1 MNTKHLFIINPKAGK
16 KDRTDDLRLAIARLE
31 LSDFTIEVTEYP
43 GHATLL
49 AGAFAENCDG
59 HARIYACGGDGTFG
73 EVIRGVYK
81 LKNVSVGVI
90 PIGSGNDFVRNINGG
105 VRNLNGGKKFDLSML
120 SDYVLGEEIKVD
132 LLKCGE
138 RIGVNAATVGFDC
151 EVCVNFNKIRK
162 MPLVNGSMA
171 YNLSIVRTL
180 FGGLKHGISIY
191 ADGELVSNPER
202 KYLLAAGGNGKCYG
216 GGIMGFPLAS
226 PSDGYIELIT
236 CEAISLPTF
245 VKFIGKFAKGEHISA
260 DGEVFSDTPFL
271 KYRRCKSFQIKADG
285 PVNFNLDGEVFSV
298 VDPLVEVLTGAV
310 SVVAPRVGS

>member
-1 MNTKHLFIINPKAGK
+1 MNTKHLFIINPKAGN

-31 LSDFTIEVTEYP
+31 LSDVAIEVTEYP
-43 GHATLL
+43 GHATLI
-49 AGAFAENCDG
+49 AGAFAENCTG

-81 LKNVSVGVI
+81 LENVSVGVV
-90 PIGSGNDFVRNINGG
+90 PVGSGNDFVRN
-105 VRNLNGGKKFDLSML
+105 LNGGQKFDLSVL

-138 RIGVNAATVGFDC
+138 RIAVNAATVGFDC

-191 ADGELVSNPER
+191 ADGELVSNPEK

-245 VKFIGKFAKGEHISA
+245 VKFIGKFAKGEHISPE
-260 DGEVFSDTPFL
+260 GEVFPDTPFL
-271 KYRRCKSFQIKADG
+271 KYRRCKSFQIKSG
-285 PVNFNLDGEVFSV
+285 KPVNFNLDGEVFSV
-298 VDPLVEVLTGAV
+298 VDPMVEVLAGAV
-310 SVVAPRVGS
+310 SVIAPTI

>member
-1 MNTKHLFIINPKAGK
+1 MNTKHLFIINPKAGN

-31 LSDFTIEVTEYP
+31 LSDVTIEVTEYP
-43 GHATLL
+43 GHATLI
-49 AGAFAENCDG
+49 AGAFAENCTG

-81 LKNVSVGVI
+81 LENVSVGVV
-90 PIGSGNDFVRNINGG
+90 PVGSGNDFVRN
-105 VRNLNGGKKFDLSML
+105 LNGGQKFDLSVL

-138 RIGVNAATVGFDC
+138 RIAVNAATVGFDC

-191 ADGELVSNPER
+191 ADGELVSNPDK

-245 VKFIGKFAKGEHISA
+245 VKFIGKFAKGEHISPE
-260 DGEVFSDTPFL
+260 GEVFPDTPFL
-271 KYRRCKSFQIKADG
+271 KYRRCKSFQIKSG
-285 PVNFNLDGEVFSV
+285 KPVNFNLDGEVFSV
-298 VDPLVEVLTGAV
+298 VDPMVEVLAGAV
-310 SVVAPRVGS
+310 SVIAPTI